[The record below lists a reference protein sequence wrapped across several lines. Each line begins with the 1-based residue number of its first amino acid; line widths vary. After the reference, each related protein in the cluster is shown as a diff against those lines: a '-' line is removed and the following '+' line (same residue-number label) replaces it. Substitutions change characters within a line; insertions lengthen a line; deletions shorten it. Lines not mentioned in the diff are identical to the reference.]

1 MRKFNIDEA
10 TIAKFG
16 KDFTTI
22 ISKDTKRGAEI
33 WNRSQWVDGY
43 ELYDI
48 YNKASLEKQE
58 AWEYCK
64 DLCSKYNGTNLHIVS
79 HNVFAFAAAFE
90 IGDKLAYI
98 TSATNYLIV

>member
-1 MRKFNIDEA
+1 MK
-10 TIAKFG
+10 
-16 KDFTTI
+16 
-22 ISKDTKRGAEI
+22 
-33 WNRSQWVDGY
+33 
-43 ELYDI
+43 
-48 YNKASLEKQE
+48 EK

-64 DLCSKYNGTNLHIVS
+64 DICSKYNGTNLHIVS